1 MADELIDPL
10 PSRVPRLPARLGM
23 AGLVPFVLLSL
34 AVWLAPTTYQVL
46 INQAL
51 LLYAS
56 LILAF
61 MGAVHWGLAMLQRE
75 NDFKSQLGLSVV
87 PALVAWFAFF
97 LPEIL
102 NYSVLIIAFALLCL
116 FDTRMSKTGRAPNWY
131 PNLRSPLTAVVVLS
145 LIVAQLQYLPLH

>member
-1 MADELIDPL
+1 MVTNELTI
-10 PSRVPRLPARLGM
+10 PRLPVLLGY
-23 AGLVPFVLLSL
+23 AGLIPFVVLSAAL
-34 AVWLAPTTYQVL
+34 WFLPANYQVL

-61 MGAVHWGLAMLQRE
+61 MGAVHWGLAMLHTGMDYRR
-75 NDFKSQLGLSVV
+75 QLGFSVI

-97 LPEIL
+97 LPEML

-116 FDTRMSKTGRAPNWY
+116 FDTRMAKTGRAPRWY
-131 PNLRSPLTAVVVLS
+131 PRLRSPHTAVVVAS
-145 LIVAQLQYLPLH
+145 LIVAQMRYLPFS

>member
-1 MADELIDPL
+1 MKTNQQP
-10 PSRVPRLPARLGM
+10 VPRLPALLGY
-23 AGLVPFVLLSL
+23 AGLIPFVVLSAAL
-34 AVWLAPTTYQVL
+34 WLVPTTYQLL

-61 MGAVHWGLAMLQRE
+61 MGAVHWGLAMLQTEINYQR
-75 NDFKSQLGLSVV
+75 QLMFSVI
-87 PALVAWFAFF
+87 PALVAWLALF

-116 FDTRMSKTGRAPNWY
+116 FDTRMSKTGRAPRWY
-131 PNLRSPLTAVVVLS
+131 PRLRSPLTAVVVAS
-145 LIVAQLQYLPLH
+145 LVVAQFQYLPFL

>member
-1 MADELIDPL
+1 MEATQTQ
-10 PSRVPRLPARLGM
+10 VPRLAAQLGY
-23 AGLVPFVLLSL
+23 AGLIPFVVLS
-34 AVWLAPTTYQVL
+34 AAIWLAPDSYQVL

-61 MGAVHWGLAMLQRE
+61 MGAIHWGLAMRQTE
-75 NDFKSQLGLSVV
+75 EHHQQQLGLSVV
-87 PALVAWFAFF
+87 PALVAWFALF

-116 FDTRMSKTGRAPNWY
+116 FDARMSKSGRAPSWY
-131 PNLRSPLTAVVVLS
+131 PNLRSPLTAVVVAS
-145 LIVAQLQYLPLH
+145 LIVAQLQYLPGH

>member
-1 MADELIDPL
+1 MATNQQP
-10 PSRVPRLPARLGM
+10 VPRLPALLGY
-23 AGLVPFVLLSL
+23 AGLIPFVMLSAAL
-34 AVWLAPTTYQVL
+34 WLVPPSYQVL
-46 INQAL
+46 VNQAL

-61 MGAVHWGLAMLQRE
+61 MGAVHWGLAMLQTKMEYQR
-75 NDFKSQLGLSVV
+75 QLVFSVI

-116 FDTRMSKTGRAPNWY
+116 FDTRMAKTGRVPRWY
-131 PNLRSPLTAVVVLS
+131 PRLRSPLTAVVVAS
-145 LIVAQLQYLPLH
+145 LIVAQMQYLLVN